1 MIPICYIGSNSR
13 GSTLTPRENVEAA
26 ITIAVLFTLLIL
38 IIVVIVLI
46 LLLVHL
52 YRQKYPIQNDQHN
65 TTTLQTCDKDGDRGN
80 GKKGH
85 ADVGTGIL
93 TGKEFTRPAAQTG
106 GEYLSVDVEK
116 DESNQ
121 PYSCLKHNV
130 PHKAEMIRP
139 IPAAYSQI
147 SLIPEEDEFGYVVDH
162 KKKDLPTEKTQPV
175 ESAPSVEVKKDQAS
189 HKMISERTMTGVY
202 AKVDKKGKSKTT
214 PMLDDPFDDPF
225 GPPPV
230 PQKSALLLEDLK
242 RQQQ

>member
-1 MIPICYIGSNSR
+1 MVAGH
-13 GSTLTPRENVEAA
+13 LTS
-26 ITIAVLFTLLIL
+26 
-38 IIVVIVLI
+38 
-46 LLLVHL
+46 
-52 YRQKYPIQNDQHN
+52 
-65 TTTLQTCDKDGDRGN
+65 
-80 GKKGH
+80 
-85 ADVGTGIL
+85 
-93 TGKEFTRPAAQTG
+93 KEFTRPTAQTG
-106 GEYLSVDVEK
+106 GKHSSINVDK
-116 DESNQ
+116 DESSQ
-121 PYSCLKHNV
+121 PYSRLKRNV

-139 IPAAYSQI
+139 IPEAYSLI

-175 ESAPSVEVKKDQAS
+175 QPAPSVEVKKDQAS
-189 HKMISERTMTGVY
+189 CKMISERTMTGVY